1 MDQPPRRV
9 GARLLLVANLA
20 VATLAAAVCIVA
32 FVQPSV
38 VGLDKG
44 EVQAAVTEQRHIVV
58 LPLYTGLAWAVFLC
72 ALALLLA
79 NFVWLVRRSPAQPE
93 RTYVVSTTP
102 TGPIRVARE
111 ALESGLRTA
120 GEGLPEIT
128 RLRVAVDCSQNKR
141 VLVRGYFSCAEGT
154 NNLNASQRLRQVL
167 RDRFEAM
174 VHLDDAVRADF
185 DLEFQGFLGKPRK
198 AQDNKGAL
206 EPEPPPFTGP
216 QYPIEDDE
224 AAGQR

>member
-20 VATLAAAVCIVA
+20 AATLAAAVCIVA
-32 FVQPSV
+32 FVKPSLFGDLGV
-38 VGLDKG
+38 LP
-44 EVQAAVTEQRHIVV
+44 AAVQEQGRHVV
-58 LPLYTGLAWAVFLC
+58 VPLGTGVAWAVFLC

-79 NFVWLVRRSPAQPE
+79 NFAWLVRRSPAQPE
-93 RTYVVSTTP
+93 RTYVVSSTP
-102 TGPIRVARE
+102 TGTIRVARE

-141 VLVRGYFSCAEGT
+141 VLVRGYFSCADGT
-154 NNLNASQRLRQVL
+154 NNLHASQRLRQVL
-167 RDRFEAM
+167 RYRFDAM
-174 VHLDDAVRADF
+174 VHLADAVRAEF
-185 DLEFQGFLGKPRK
+185 ELEFQGFLGKPRK
-198 AQDNKGAL
+198 AQDHKVAL

-224 AAGQR
+224 GAGQR

>member
-1 MDQPPRRV
+1 M
-9 GARLLLVANLA
+9 
-20 VATLAAAVCIVA
+20 CIVA
-32 FVQPSV
+32 FVKPSL
-38 VGLDKG
+38 VGLDKD

-72 ALALLLA
+72 ALALVLA
-79 NFVWLVRRSPAQPE
+79 NFAWLVRRSPAQPE
-93 RTYVVSTTP
+93 RTYVISSTP

-174 VHLDDAVRADF
+174 VHLADAVRAEF
-185 DLEFQGFLGKPRK
+185 ELEFQGFLGKPRK
-198 AQDNKGAL
+198 AQEHKAAL

-224 AAGQR
+224 GAGQR